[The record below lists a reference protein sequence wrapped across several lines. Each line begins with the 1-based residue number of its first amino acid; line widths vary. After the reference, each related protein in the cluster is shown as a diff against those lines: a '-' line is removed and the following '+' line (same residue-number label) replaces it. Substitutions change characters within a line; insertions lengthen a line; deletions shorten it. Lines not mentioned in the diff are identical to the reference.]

1 MHRKAVENWG
11 ERSLQ
16 KNYYMF
22 HLEGG
27 QVYILILCFSY
38 NIYKKKKKKKEIKEK
53 EENGE

>member
-38 NIYKKKKKKKEIKEK
+38 NIYKKKKKKEIKEK